1 MRYDDASNTG
11 SMAADSAPTARPDVE
26 FLPQGDMG
34 PATGNAITGAGTT
47 SGAAGADQVADAP
60 PGSLKSMAQ
69 AAPPPPRATAS
80 RPTASTASSHG
91 FAGQLQ
97 LRAQRRH
104 ARRRAGCVWL
114 HPCRPR
120 RRDLLDHADG
130 QHRPRSHL
138 EALGAAQGVV
148 NLPPGVELSD
158 IRVVGRDLI
167 INMPDGTQMVIPGG
181 AVFVPQLV
189 IGDVEVPATNLA
201 ALLVNSEPQPA
212 SGLLPSSGGN
222 FAAPVPPLDPGV
234 PLGDLIPPT
243 ELVFTPPEFEEPGQ
257 FLDREPEIIIDPV
270 DGAPSVNAVSDVDEA
285 GLPGR
290 AGPSRKAR
298 AKKRP
303 RAPTATRARR
313 RRASLTSIRPTD
325 RRRHDQRCPGDRRC
339 RDRRSPATSAR

>member
-47 SGAAGADQVADAP
+47 SGASGADQVGDAP
-60 PGSLKSMAQ
+60 ARIVEVSGASGPAAASGDSFQANGQYGVLTMDAQGNFSYTRNGGTPDGVQDVFGYTLADRDGSTS
-69 AAPPPPRATAS
+69 AT
-80 RPTASTASSHG
+80 TLTVNIG
-91 FAGQLQ
+91 
-97 LRAQRRH
+97 
-104 ARRRAGCVWL
+104 
-114 HPCRPR
+114 
-120 RRDLLDHADG
+120 RDLTT
-130 QHRPRSHL
+130 

-158 IRVVGRDLI
+158 IRVVGRDLV

-201 ALLVNSEPQPA
+201 ALLVSSEPQPA
-212 SGLLPSSGGN
+212 AGLVPSSGGN

-257 FLDREPEIIIDPV
+257 FIDEEPEIIIDPV
-270 DGAPSVNAVSDVDEA
+270 DGAPAVNAVSDVDEA
-285 GLPGR
+285 GLPAR
-290 AGPSRKAR
+290 DGPE
-298 AKKRP
+298 P
-303 RAPTATRARR
+303 QGTGEE
-313 RRASLTSIRPTD
+313 ASLVIVEHQPDDVRQHAVLVLVD
-325 RRRHDQRCPGDRRC
+325 RDELDVRVPLRGVLGDLG
-339 RDRRSPATSAR
+339 